1 MNMPMVYYTQ
11 NCVIGFAVLMI
22 VYLNFRRIFDRRQFS
37 HVMFVGMM
45 AAVAFSLTA
54 EYAFYML
61 NGRPG
66 AASGAALRAVLAL
79 LFALEPVP
87 EALWVGYV
95 FGVVHGEDRPTRV
108 HAQAMLLPAAVNFVF
123 TIFSI
128 PGGQLFSVNDQNVFR
143 RGPLYLVTPAL
154 CYSYLL
160 FYLYYAFRKRRAMLR
175 REFLSIFLA
184 MLPMALAGGVQVL
197 IPGIYLTWLA
207 AAFSILILYIG
218 IIVNQANTDHLTG
231 LANRRRFD
239 GRLQSALRQ
248 DGAGAPVAL
257 VLVDIDD
264 FKDINDR
271 YGHLTGDR
279 ALEAVGAALR
289 RSARKGDLVARI
301 GGDEFALVA
310 AVHLPEDVN
319 RIAGRIRESIA
330 ALNQRRDFPF
340 SIEASVGAGMCTE
353 LERMTPDALI
363 DLVDNRMYGEKRRN
377 QRRDCQGMRSLDY

>member
-1 MNMPMVYYTQ
+1 MGLV
-11 NCVIGFAVLMI
+11 
-22 VYLNFRRIFDRRQFS
+22 
-37 HVMFVGMM
+37 VGL
-45 AAVAFSLTA
+45 VAMS
-54 EYAFYML
+54 
-61 NGRPG
+61 
-66 AASGAALRAVLAL
+66 
-79 LFALEPVP
+79 
-87 EALWVGYV
+87 
-95 FGVVHGEDRPTRV
+95 
-108 HAQAMLLPAAVNFVF
+108 
-123 TIFSI
+123 
-128 PGGQLFSVNDQNVFR
+128 
-143 RGPLYLVTPAL
+143 
-154 CYSYLL
+154 
-160 FYLYYAFRKRRAMLR
+160 
-175 REFLSIFLA
+175 
-184 MLPMALAGGVQVL
+184 MALAACG
-197 IPGIYLTWLA
+197 
-207 AAFSILILYIG
+207 
-218 IIVNQANTDHLTG
+218 HL
-231 LANRRRFD
+231 
-239 GRLQSALRQ
+239 SAPTS
-248 DGAGAPVAL
+248 GPTAVPTVAPATPAAPVAL